1 MSQPRISVVTAAYNA
16 LEALRGTVVSV
27 AAQDFPGVEHVIV
40 DGGSTDG
47 TRTYLE
53 SLPASVRWVSE
64 PDGGIADAMN
74 KGFAMAR
81 GDYVIV
87 IQAGDSFA
95 ASGSLTRAASLLESE
110 PDLAAFAVRQVRG
123 ADATVHVPRGMGAL
137 SGLQMTMPHQGQLL
151 RRELFERIG
160 PFDASFRIAMDYD
173 LLLRARAAGARVVC
187 SDEVLSVMPADGIS
201 SRPDWPGVSRRL
213 AEFRRAQRRYLQ
225 GAGQRLL
232 HEVYWLAYMPYKRLR
247 VALGQG

>member
-1 MSQPRISVVTAAYNA
+1 MNPPRISVVTAAFNA
-16 LEALRGTVVSV
+16 LDALRATAASV
-27 AAQDFPGVEHVIV
+27 AGQDLANVEHVII

-47 TRTYLE
+47 TREFLE
-53 SLPASVRWVSE
+53 SLPPSVRWVSE

-81 GDYVIV
+81 GDYVVV

-95 ASGSLTRAASLLESE
+95 APDSLSHAASLLVSE

-123 ADATVHVPRGMGAL
+123 QSATVHTPRGMGVL

-151 RRELFERIG
+151 RRALFERVG

-173 LLLRARAAGARVVC
+173 LLLRLRAAGARVVC
-187 SDEVLSVMPADGIS
+187 SDQVLSVMPADGVS

-213 AEFRRAQRRYLQ
+213 AEFRRAQRRNLR
-225 GAGQRLL
+225 GAGQRLI
-232 HEVYWLAYMPYKRLR
+232 HEAYWLAYLPYKRLR
-247 VALGQG
+247 VALGQS